1 MALSLKVIAAYK
13 ESTNSV
19 IQVEKDARIAL
30 RTYAIVFGLRVR
42 AFAIQAMEAQ
52 KRKSLKLGDV
62 VTGVAAQL
70 SAEFPSMEIDTFI
83 ESIFGSSLPYNVTG
97 KNATG
102 EKIVV
107 YSSFTEEQT
116 ARLFISNNGHVQVNH
131 KNTLRISEVERLLC
145 LSRKAHR
152 TANAFLAIC
161 VDQYVQNLLSLA
173 EARVTHDNKKRVK
186 VDHLQVPV
194 LSYAMIA
201 SLAEFQA
208 YKSIKNTKD
217 AAQDD
222 ETAVAVESE
231 VEPEPIVDVKV
242 EPEPIVEVKVEP
254 EPPVVEV
261 KVEPVVKAIV
271 EIKVEPVDPDAVTSS
286 SAAVKKATK
295 KPKAS
300 EDEPP
305 TKKPRT
311 KKA

>member
-97 KNATG
+97 KNSTG

-194 LSYAMIA
+194 LSDEMKA

-208 YKSIKNTKD
+208 YKSTKNTKD

-231 VEPEPIVDVKV
+231 VEPEPIVEVKV
-242 EPEPIVEVKVEP
+242 EPIVEVKVEP
-254 EPPVVEV
+254 VL
-261 KVEPVVKAIV
+261 KAIV

-305 TKKPRT
+305 TKKSRT